1 MLDNLPSDPEVARI
15 RSELQASLA
24 NMAAGMARLT
34 ASIEARERLRPQSSA
49 AMLTVRVDSQLETR
63 LHSFM
68 RQSGITNQARAIRL
82 LMAMALTTAGVRE

>member
-34 ASIEARERLRPQSSA
+34 ASLEARGRLAPESA
-49 AMLTVRVDSQLETR
+49 AATITFRVDHGLETR
-63 LHSFM
+63 LARFM